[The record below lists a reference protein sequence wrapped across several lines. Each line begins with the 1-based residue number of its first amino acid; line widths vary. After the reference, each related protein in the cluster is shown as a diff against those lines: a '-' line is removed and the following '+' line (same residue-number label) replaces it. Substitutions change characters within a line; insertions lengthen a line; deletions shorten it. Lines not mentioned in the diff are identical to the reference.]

1 MKKTFVVA
9 AIAAGALAA
18 TAPAAA
24 AHDGDSYSGVN
35 GDVLNC
41 TGLPWNW
48 EGFIDVLTLTGEY
61 NACQTTGVTYGP

>member
-1 MKKTFVVA
+1 MKKAFAVA

-18 TAPAAA
+18 TAPAAVA
-24 AHDGDSYSGVN
+24 GDSYSGVN

-48 EGFIDVLTLTGEY
+48 EGFVDVLTLTGQY
-61 NACQTTGVTYGP
+61 DACKSHGVTYGG